1 MRIVPEYRFDYGSE
15 PAIVVV
21 PAQGGRSPKM
31 LQWIRERS
39 AKSQLVMS
47 VCTGVFVLGD
57 AGLLKEK
64 KATTHHLYCE
74 ESQTA
79 FPEVLVQ
86 QNRRFVE
93 SDSVIFTA
101 GGFSSRIDLG
111 LHIVNCL
118 AESASRNRRQNYWS
132 TKVRAGR
139 TIEGC

>member
-1 MRIVPEYRFDYGSE
+1 MRIVPDYTFDDAPE

-21 PAQGGRSPKM
+21 PAQRGRSPKM

-47 VCTGVFVLGD
+47 VSTGVLVLGD

-101 GGFSSRIDLG
+101 GGS
-111 LHIVNCL
+111 V
-118 AESASRNRRQNYWS
+118 AESISGSTLSTVWRSRPRGRDGKTTGVRRYGLE
-132 TKVRAGR
+132 GR
-139 TIEGC
+139 